1 MIIMDN
7 DNTQMQNNDKH
18 SDKKIDIKQ
27 MPTEELRILAG
38 QLMLTVP
45 PTVNRDELIGIIE
58 DRLKVIDAIPRQALI
73 DIVVWSHRPISQ
85 SADKLT
91 LIREISQIKFTRYEG
106 LSHRGLIA
114 LAKLKGLSVQED
126 LPTEKLRRILMDS
139 EGISG
144 WISRKRRELLAKVIG
159 KLIDEDSK
167 TSREYQFLPEKQQD
181 NSPSL
186 QKTIEQQGVVG
197 GIASKLRGAADDYIN
212 AKLDEIER
220 RIDQK
225 LDDIDRRLAEWRDQ
239 EIANRLKIIKIT
251 LIASA
256 IIAFISLIY
265 SYLKMHV

>member
-1 MIIMDN
+1 MDK
-7 DNTQMQNNDKH
+7 TDKQ
-18 SDKKIDIKQ
+18 STEQSQRESGIRTDIRE
-27 MPTEELRILAG
+27 MPTEELRVLAS
-38 QLMLTVP
+38 QLMLVIS
-45 PTVNRDELIGIIE
+45 PTVSREELIRIIE
-58 DRLKVIDAIPRQALI
+58 DRLKIIEAIPRQALM

-114 LAKLKGLSVQED
+114 LAKLKGIEVRED
-126 LPTEKLRRILMDS
+126 VPTEKLRRVLMDN

-144 WISRKRRELLAKVIG
+144 WISRKRRELIAKVIG
-159 KLIDEDSK
+159 KLIDEDNQK
-167 TSREYQFLPEKQQD
+167 ASREYQFLPDKQD

-212 AKLDEIER
+212 AKLDEIEK

-265 SYLKMHV
+265 SYLKTHV